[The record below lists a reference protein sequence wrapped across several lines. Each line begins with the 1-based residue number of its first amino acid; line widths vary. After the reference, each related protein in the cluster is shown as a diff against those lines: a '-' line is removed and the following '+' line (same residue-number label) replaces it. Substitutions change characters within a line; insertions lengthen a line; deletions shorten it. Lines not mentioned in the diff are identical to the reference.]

1 MQIFFCLIQ
10 YVRQIWS
17 SKMEWAIVK
26 LAGGITGLVA
36 AIFALRKFYMW
47 LFPVRVEPSA
57 SLNFD
62 GTKRDSIGAEVIN
75 RSTEP
80 QYIVECSA
88 RGTYSLWHIARR
100 HLKRPFLRPRL
111 YPNIWYHGAVYQLLD
126 GEPVKLEPGQPL
138 NLECELY
145 EHPLNAMYTPYFVV
159 KVKLSSGRT
168 VRSSKLQAPGRW
180 RYIGRNEL
188 NNEIA

>member
-1 MQIFFCLIQ
+1 
-10 YVRQIWS
+10 
-17 SKMEWAIVK
+17 MEWETIVK

-47 LFPVRVEPSA
+47 L
-57 SLNFD
+57 
-62 GTKRDSIGAEVIN
+62 DSIGAEVIN